1 MPGPKPGNPVTNINA
16 TKPEAVHL
24 ADSADPGEVNKL
36 KAQQQTQQS
45 GKYGQTK
52 AKAFKPLP
60 IAVSSKDKQGQEQQ
74 AKTSWVG
81 IELVDEAGQ
90 PLAGYPYTIT
100 LPDGSVKT
108 GTTDA
113 KGRARVEQFAP
124 GNCTL
129 TLEQLDEKSW

>member
-1 MPGPKPGNPVTNINA
+1 MPGPKSGSPVTSVSA
-16 TKPEAVHL
+16 AKPDAVQQ
-24 ADSADPGEVNKL
+24 ADSADVGEANKL
-36 KAQQQTQQS
+36 KAQQQNQQI

-60 IAVSSKDKQGQEQQ
+60 IAVSSKDKAQQ
-74 AKTSWVG
+74 QQVKTSWVG

-90 PLAGYPYTIT
+90 PLAGQPYAIT

-113 KGRARVEQFAP
+113 KGRAKVEQFEA

-129 TLEQLDEKSW
+129 TLTELDEKSW

>member
-60 IAVSSKDKQGQEQQ
+60 IAVSSKDKAQQ
-74 AKTSWVG
+74 QQQVKTSWVG
-81 IELVDEAGQ
+81 IELVDEAGK
-90 PLAGYPYTIT
+90 PLAGHPYTIT